1 MHDHALVTFCLQ
13 VSLRCEPPEILT
25 DEDNNPLDMTRH
37 NCSIGNPFS
46 GPGSIQL
53 RVELAPHNGIVGNEN
68 DVSINFTVSSINPE
82 RARNINDGS
91 NFAVAQMAVEALGGV
106 TIDSG

>member
-1 MHDHALVTFCLQ
+1 MT
-13 VSLRCEPPEILT
+13 SG
-25 DEDNNPLDMTRH
+25 DNEPLDMTRH

-53 RVELAPHNGIVGNEN
+53 RVELAPQNGIVGNEE

-82 RARNINDGS
+82 RLRHINDGS
-91 NFAVAQMAVEALGGV
+91 NSAITQMSVEARGSV
-106 TIDSG
+106 TIDNG